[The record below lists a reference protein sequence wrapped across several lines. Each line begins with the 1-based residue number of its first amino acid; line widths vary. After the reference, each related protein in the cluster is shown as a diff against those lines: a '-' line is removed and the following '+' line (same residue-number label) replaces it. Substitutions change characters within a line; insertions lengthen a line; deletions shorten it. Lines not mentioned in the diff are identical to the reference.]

1 MMKFWF
7 LGAFT
12 LCYGVIP
19 SQSFSLSAITTTHVV
34 GNSLRKTCVLLKE
47 GKESEDGGT
56 EWMKNAM
63 GSSEVEDGKSSPPP
77 PPPPTNDTPDFSK
90 DEIEDMNQL
99 IITLSK
105 ESNDDTR
112 REKLAEILD
121 KELTNDTSDNS
132 DESADLNTEVPR
144 FAQLFQISLDYVG
157 EEVQAAAREVAAQQ
171 QQEQENLSLL
181 YDKADDGEEGE
192 RVMRVKSQE
201 ELQLWALIDMMVQS
215 KTRVKLHMGSLGSKG
230 EFR

>member
-19 SQSFSLSAITTTHVV
+19 SQSFSPSAIITTHVV
-34 GNSLRKTCVLLKE
+34 GNSSRKTCVLLKE
-47 GKESEDGGT
+47 GKDTEDGGT
-56 EWMKNAM
+56 EWIKNAM
-63 GSSEVEDGKSSPPP
+63 GSEEGEDGNSASPPP
-77 PPPPTNDTPDFSK
+77 PTNNDTPDFSK

-99 IITLSK
+99 IMTLSK
-105 ESNDDTR
+105 EFNDDTP

-132 DESADLNTEVPR
+132 DESADINTEVPR

>member
-1 MMKFWF
+1 M
-7 LGAFT
+7 
-12 LCYGVIP
+12 
-19 SQSFSLSAITTTHVV
+19 
-34 GNSLRKTCVLLKE
+34 
-47 GKESEDGGT
+47 
-56 EWMKNAM
+56 
-63 GSSEVEDGKSSPPP
+63 
-77 PPPPTNDTPDFSK
+77 
-90 DEIEDMNQL
+90 
-99 IITLSK
+99 TLSK

-132 DESADLNTEVPR
+132 DESADINTEVPR